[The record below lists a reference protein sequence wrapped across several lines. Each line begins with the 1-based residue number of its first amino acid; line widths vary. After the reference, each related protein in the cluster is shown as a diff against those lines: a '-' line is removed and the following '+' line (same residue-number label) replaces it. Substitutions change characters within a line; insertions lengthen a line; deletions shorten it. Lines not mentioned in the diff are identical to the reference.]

1 MQEPPSPETLQRVA
15 DFSTRF
21 KFKELREKFKWI
33 DVEVLASVFHYNGY
47 NLAKTTAVICDLYSP
62 VSTVHT
68 GREEDGKVS
77 QEPLHGET
85 FWDDSVVALGQE
97 RKDDS
102 AANETKPQSKAARN
116 RAKRQRAKENK
127 KQAQFTLVEKKR
139 IPKSAGEKRTH
150 QPALSDNEGRQAV
163 LDHAALRAKYYMLA
177 TRAYMS
183 GDGKAAAEFSR
194 KGREQEALMQAAA
207 VRTCDAIFSNRR

>member
-1 MQEPPSPETLQRVA
+1 MQEPPSPETPQRVA

-116 RAKRQRAKENK
+116 RAKRQRAKEKK

-139 IPKSAGEKRTH
+139 IPKPEKRTH
-150 QPALSDNEGRQAV
+150 QAAISDNEGRQAV

>member
-47 NLAKTTAVICDLYSP
+47 NLAKTTAVICDLYNP

-68 GREEDGKVS
+68 GKEEDGEVS
-77 QEPLHGET
+77 QEAHGET

-116 RAKRQRAKENK
+116 RAKRQRAKEKK

-139 IPKSAGEKRTH
+139 IPKPEKRTH
-150 QPALSDNEGRQAV
+150 QAAISDNEGRQAV
-163 LDHAALRAKYYMLA
+163 LDHADLRAKYYMLA